1 MVTVIAA
8 MEQELTRLRQSL
20 KGRQSKPVDMHVIG
34 IGKERAQAN
43 ISRIL
48 ASRRWHRGDGLL
60 MLGFAGGLD
69 PVLKCGDLLIPT
81 YYYAESGDQIA
92 VDRDLWQQAR
102 LAALAGELPV
112 VQGNSL
118 TVSEVI
124 ASPVDKGALYRQH
137 QVGSVNM
144 EDYWVA
150 EVATDARVPFLSARA
165 VLDPA
170 GQSLPRYIP
179 ELAGRPLEAALRVL
193 SHPWRAPAILALA
206 RLRDKAQSSLNR
218 FGVAFINREISSRE
232 RSSGAGQ

>member
-8 MEQELTRLRQSL
+8 MEQELTRLRRTLQ
-20 KGRQSKPVDMHVIG
+20 GRQSAPVDMHVIG
-34 IGKERAQAN
+34 IGKELAQAN

-48 ASRRWHRGDGLL
+48 ASRQWHQGDGLL

-69 PVLKCGDLLIPT
+69 PVLKCGDLLVPT

-92 VDRDLWQQAR
+92 ADGGLWQQAR
-102 LAALAGELPV
+102 LAALTGELPV

-124 ASPVDKGALYRQH
+124 ASPYDKGALYRQH
-137 QVGSVNM
+137 QVGSINM

-170 GQSLPRYIP
+170 GLALPQYVL
-179 ELAGRPLEAALRVL
+179 ELAGRPFEAAFRVL
-193 SHPWRAPAILALA
+193 SQPWRAPALLALA
-206 RLRDKAQSSLNR
+206 RLRSKAQSSLNR
-218 FGVAFINREISSRE
+218 FGLAFIDRELSSRE
-232 RSSGAGQ
+232 RRSNAGP